1 MNTVKVYVKKNGV
14 YTEIE
19 GNVVNITIDEL
30 LDEQLDQARLVVI
43 NSIVDNYPP
52 LTEFRLDYTKDG
64 TVIERLY
71 MISGDPTS
79 TEYVKPSE

>member
-1 MNTVKVYVKKNGV
+1 MNGLKVYVKQNRV
-14 YTEIE
+14 YTEVI
-19 GNVVNITIDEL
+19 GNIVNITLDEL

-52 LTEFRLDYTKDG
+52 LTEIRLDYTKDG
-64 TVIERLY
+64 TVIKRLY

-79 TEYVKPSE
+79 TEYITA

>member
-1 MNTVKVYVKKNGV
+1 MNGLKVYVKKNGV

-19 GNVVNITIDEL
+19 GNIVNITLDEL
-30 LDEQLDQARLVVI
+30 LDEQLDQARLVVM

-52 LTEFRLDYTKDG
+52 LTEFRLDYTKDN
-64 TVIERLY
+64 TVIKRLF

-79 TEYVKPSE
+79 TEYLTT

>member
-1 MNTVKVYVKKNGV
+1 MNGLKVHVKKNGA

-19 GNVVNITIDEL
+19 GNIVNITLDEL
-30 LDEQLDQARLVVI
+30 LDEQLDQARLVVM

-52 LTEFRLDYTKDG
+52 LTEFRLDYIKDN
-64 TVIERLY
+64 TVIKRLY

-79 TEYVKPSE
+79 TEYLTT